1 VRMEQKND
9 VETAFKL
16 PEIVVKAGTAE
27 GSE

>member
-1 VRMEQKND
+1 MEQKKD
-9 VETAFKL
+9 VETAVKL